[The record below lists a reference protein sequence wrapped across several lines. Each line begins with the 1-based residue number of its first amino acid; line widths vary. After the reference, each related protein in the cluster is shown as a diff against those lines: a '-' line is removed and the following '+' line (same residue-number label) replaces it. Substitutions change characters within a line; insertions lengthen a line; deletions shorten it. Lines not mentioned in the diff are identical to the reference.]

1 MEFFSGLEV
10 ATWLDDIGFNKNQKA
25 LFATQVLGQV
35 VVDVIVG
42 CCSVSTIVR
51 TRGSKRFLDRCL
63 VGGWPKGNWILT
75 HMAARCRGL

>member
-10 ATWLDDIGFNKNQKA
+10 ATWLDDIGFNENQNA

-42 CCSVSTIVR
+42 CCGVSTIIR
-51 TRGSKRFLDRCL
+51 TRGPKRFLDRCL
-63 VGGWPKGNWILT
+63 AGGWPKATGY
-75 HMAARCRGL
+75 

>member
-1 MEFFSGLEV
+1 MEFFSSLEV
-10 ATWLDDIGFNKNQKA
+10 ATWLDYIGFKESQKT
-25 LFATQVLGQV
+25 LFAAQVLGQV

-63 VGGWPKGNWILT
+63 AGGWPKATGY
-75 HMAARCRGL
+75 

>member
-1 MEFFSGLEV
+1 VEFFSGLEV

-42 CCSVSTIVR
+42 CCGVSTIIR
-51 TRGSKRFLDRCL
+51 TRAQ
-63 VGGWPKGNWILT
+63 KGF
-75 HMAARCRGL
+75 